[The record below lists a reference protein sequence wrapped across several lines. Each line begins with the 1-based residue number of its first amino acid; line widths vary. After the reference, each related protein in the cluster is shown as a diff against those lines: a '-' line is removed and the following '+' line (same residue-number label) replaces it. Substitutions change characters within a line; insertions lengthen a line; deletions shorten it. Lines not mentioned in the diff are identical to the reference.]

1 MTAKKLALIH
11 YALFIARCSGSAA
24 FSYILSGAIGFP
36 HSVWAAMSAVIVSQ
50 AKLDDTQSSVS
61 SRIAGTI
68 IGVCVAIAVGMAAST
83 SYLAIGMPVQIAVA
97 VAICAAIAHKRPGL
111 RVCMWTVPIVLL
123 TANTFTPIVTAGI
136 YRGSEVILGGIVGGM
151 FHLVTERIV
160 TALDWNQAETGNHP
174 PSSRSEG

>member
-11 YALFIARCSGSAA
+11 YALFIARCSGAA
-24 FSYILSGAIGFP
+24 TLSYVLSGAIGFP

-50 AKLDDTQSSVS
+50 TKLGDTQSSVS
-61 SRIAGTI
+61 GRIAGTI
-68 IGVCVAIAVGMAAST
+68 IGVGVAIAVGLAAET
-83 SYLAIGMPVQIAVA
+83 SYLAIGMPVQIALA

-123 TANTFTPIVTAGI
+123 TASPLTPIIAAGF
-136 YRGSEVILGGIVGGM
+136 YRGSEVVLGGVVGGI

-160 TALDWNQAETGNHP
+160 TILDWNQEETEDHP